1 MGKLVGFQHGSA
13 TVIPDCASSLVSQ
26 KASLEEIK
34 LNVCDLQALNTVPC
48 NIIRPPAR
56 VPSGTPAGT

>member
-13 TVIPDCASSLVSQ
+13 TVIPDCVSSLASQ
-26 KASLEEIK
+26 KTSLKEVS
-34 LNVCDLQALNTVPC
+34 LNVCHLQTLNTVPC

-56 VPSGTPAGT
+56 VPLGTPAGT